1 MRSQAV
7 LLQLAKRS
15 ARISAFNGGGHILG
29 MNSDDTERKQLKHS
43 IFSDTVGG
51 RIRGGGGGEFWPYL
65 NQTYTIF
72 LHYFSDMASKN
83 RTCLSWS

>member
-29 MNSDDTERKQLKHS
+29 MNSDDRERKQQNTLYFLIPS
-43 IFSDTVGG
+43 AGGLGEGGVSSDL
-51 RIRGGGGGEFWPYL
+51 I
-65 NQTYTIF
+65 
-72 LHYFSDMASKN
+72 
-83 RTCLSWS
+83 

>member
-7 LLQLAKRS
+7 LLQLAKGS

-51 RIRGGGGGEFWPYL
+51 RIRGGGVS
-65 NQTYTIF
+65 
-72 LHYFSDMASKN
+72 SD
-83 RTCLSWS
+83 LI

>member
-51 RIRGGGGGEFWPYL
+51 RIRRGGGEFWPYL

-72 LHYFSDMASKN
+72 LHYFSDMASK

>member
-29 MNSDDTERKQLKHS
+29 MNSDDAERKQLKHS

-51 RIRGGGGGEFWPYL
+51 RIREGGGVS
-65 NQTYTIF
+65 
-72 LHYFSDMASKN
+72 SD
-83 RTCLSWS
+83 LI